1 MDLIFTQATLISAHV
16 FLMFWLSRPQ
26 TCQCAYACT
35 HRRAVG
41 LGLEQGSFFPFFFS
55 LKKQQKP
62 HNCPAKS
69 TPLCAPFPSTLP
81 RDCRRAIIRLSHL
94 ETRLPFKASKQ
105 PDSTFPRVF
114 AGAAPPARDGKAD
127 FPRYSLPE
135 PGSAGNGRFP
145 TAATENNT
153 EKAVCCC
160 VKLAK
165 SVKKKK
171 KKRKKS

>member
-1 MDLIFTQATLISAHV
+1 
-16 FLMFWLSRPQ
+16 MFWLSRPQ

-41 LGLEQGSFFPFFFS
+41 LGLEQGSFFPSSFP
-55 LKKQQKP
+55 LKKLQQKN
-62 HNCPAKS
+62 HNCPPQIN
-69 TPLCAPFPSTLP
+69 TFV
-81 RDCRRAIIRLSHL
+81 R
-94 ETRLPFKASKQ
+94 
-105 PDSTFPRVF
+105 TFPFHTASGLSEGHHPVVPPGNAAAF
-114 AGAAPPARDGKAD
+114 QSQQTAGLHLPPGLRGSRAPPGRDGKAD

-171 KKRKKS
+171 RKKS

>member
-1 MDLIFTQATLISAHV
+1 MIFTQATLISAHV

-114 AGAAPPARDGKAD
+114 AGAELHRPGMERQTSLATAFLSPGPPA
-127 FPRYSLPE
+127 
-135 PGSAGNGRFP
+135 
-145 TAATENNT
+145 TAAFLLQPQKTP
-153 EKAVCCC
+153 
-160 VKLAK
+160 
-165 SVKKKK
+165 
-171 KKRKKS
+171 RKQSAAALS